1 MLSPRPSLFKFPQLK
16 ALTASHVK
24 ATKFKA
30 VVDLDVEAGRIRNGA
45 TSIHVREASH
55 LPTDTELL
63 PLMEVFTP
71 SEPCLVLLSGSV
83 GEVAIRTWNV
93 RDKRRLWLREVPVKN
108 EDVREARNLRVAR
121 VRERTLKNEEAD
133 MIFDWLN

>member
-16 ALTASHVK
+16 ALMASHVK

-63 PLMEVFTP
+63 PLMEVFIP
-71 SEPCLVLLSGSV
+71 SEPGLVLLSGSV

-121 VRERTLKNEEAD
+121 VRERNINNVEAG